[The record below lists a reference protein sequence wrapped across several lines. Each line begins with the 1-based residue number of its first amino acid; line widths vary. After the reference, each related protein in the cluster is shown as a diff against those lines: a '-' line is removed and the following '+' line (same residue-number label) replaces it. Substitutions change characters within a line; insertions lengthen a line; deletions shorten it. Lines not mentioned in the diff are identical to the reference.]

1 VALLALMA
9 RRNNSG
15 RRWSIDVQSRDIY
28 IYIYIYIDDIVAA
41 TGETG
46 HRNIVAVISKASHR
60 NTVGIEFCNR
70 CK

>member
-15 RRWSIDVQSRDIY
+15 RRWSIDVQSRD
-28 IYIYIYIDDIVAA
+28 IYIYIDDIVAA

-60 NTVGIEFCNR
+60 NTLGIEFCNR

>member
-1 VALLALMA
+1 MFKAE
-9 RRNNSG
+9 
-15 RRWSIDVQSRDIY
+15 IY
-28 IYIYIYIDDIVAA
+28 IYIYIYIYDIVAA

-46 HRNIVAVISKASHR
+46 HRNIVAVISKASNR

>member
-1 VALLALMA
+1 VVEGGVLMFKA
-9 RRNNSG
+9 E
-15 RRWSIDVQSRDIY
+15 
-28 IYIYIYIDDIVAA
+28 IYIYIDDIVAA